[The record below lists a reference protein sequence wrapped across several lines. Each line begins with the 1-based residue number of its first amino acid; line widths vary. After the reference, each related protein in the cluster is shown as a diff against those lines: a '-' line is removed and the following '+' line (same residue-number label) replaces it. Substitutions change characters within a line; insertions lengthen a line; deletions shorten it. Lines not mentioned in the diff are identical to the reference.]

1 MAKDFG
7 RKNIWWITLSM
18 AFSRFHE
25 VCHRLQTYPINRLL
39 QLTSPSDILYVV
51 PLHDGGK
58 KINSVRLPPPSRTE
72 RMTESIIVCNI
83 YEIAL
88 H

>member
-1 MAKDFG
+1 MAKNFG

-25 VCHRLQTYPINRLL
+25 VCHRLLTYPISKLL
-39 QLTSPSDILYVV
+39 QLTSPSGIPYVV

-58 KINSVRLPPPSRTE
+58 KINSVRLPTPSRTE
-72 RMTESIIVCNI
+72 RMPESIIVYNI
-83 YEIAL
+83 YETAL